1 MKHIKNIAIM
11 VAGLVIGV
19 LVLVVMGASRS
30 PVGQAV
36 EADNGTAAYYI
47 NLQPLNIRPY
57 VVAYGTV
64 QPTTELEI
72 SAETGGT
79 VSYVHPNLKKG
90 QVLPAG
96 TVVLTIDPTDIRLS
110 LVQAQANLKAKQI
123 SRQQTELEKENL
135 QSTLNAAKQTL
146 ALQQVELKR
155 LENLAKNGNVSGS
168 TLDSQ
173 RQVILSTRTEVSNA
187 ELQLALLPSNLEMI
201 DAEIDNLKSVVE
213 QKQLDLERTEITLQ
227 ADRRIGEVSVS
238 AGSYVA
244 VGSNLFSV
252 SSPYDYE
259 VEAKLSGTQFVQN
272 LGRDTEFGD
281 MTATVK
287 PSETSAKNT
296 VPAQP
301 LRLSEGFDTTTRM
314 LGIVV
319 GFNIEV
325 PVSLKGL
332 YTAVTIRAPQR
343 NYWVVPRSAIHQ
355 SQVYLVADDDT
366 LLIEPVEILFYQG
379 DYAVLAQ
386 SPSLH
391 KVIVSSLA
399 PAVAGMKIAG
409 TEQHSVFQAMSDTL
423 TQP

>member
-19 LVLVVMGASRS
+19 LILAVMGASRS

-36 EADNGTAAYYI
+36 EVDDGTAAYYI

-72 SAETGGT
+72 SAETSGT

-110 LVQAQANLKAKQI
+110 LVQAKANLKAKQI
-123 SRQQTELEKENL
+123 SRQQAELEKENL
-135 QSTLNAAKQTL
+135 QSNLNAAKQTL
-146 ALQQVELKR
+146 ALQQKEFKR
-155 LENLAKNGNVSGS
+155 LENLAQNGNVSS
-168 TLDSQ
+168 SALDSQ

-187 ELQLALLPSNLEMI
+187 ELQLALVPSNLEMI

-213 QKQLDLERTEITLQ
+213 QKQRDLERTEITLQ

-244 VGSNLFSV
+244 VGSKLFSV

-259 VEAKLSGTQFVQN
+259 VEAKLSDTQFVQN
-272 LGRDTEFGD
+272 LGRDTGFAD
-281 MTATVK
+281 MTATVR
-287 PSETSAKNT
+287 PSETSAKNA

-319 GFNIEV
+319 GFNVEV

-332 YTAVTIRAPQR
+332 YTAVTIRAPLR

-355 SQVYLVADDDT
+355 RQVYLVGDDDT
-366 LLIEPVEILFYQG
+366 LLIEPVDILFYQG

-386 SPSLH
+386 SPSHH

-409 TEQHSVFQAMSDTL
+409 TEQRSVFQAMSDTL
-423 TQP
+423 TRQ